1 MVYLNFQ
8 MYKTYVDVKN
18 GFAIEGNNSRTEV
31 ELGLLLMDLNLV
43 YKF

>member
-1 MVYLNFQ
+1 

-31 ELGLLLMDLNLV
+31 ELGLLLTKEEGQKD
-43 YKF
+43 KQ